1 MSFLRLAVL
10 STLTA
15 SALASGPAGNEN
27 YQLHAR
33 SQLRSLSVLNNKLTA
48 RDTFSPIDLS
58 LEQTSYTFKISD
70 GTEDKVYISP
80 AGEKHKKYSLAV
92 NGLASLKQQAPSNT
106 LVPVTVFDVGEQQQ
120 VTCDTMGNAVSEY
133 LSSDDVWNELI
144 LATSK
149 HQAFMK
155 TILLKSTSTISFSAD
170 LHDCLSTHW
179 GTSVVLSTAQ
189 TQGNLQ
195 GINVKTVSGQ
205 AIPSGPYI
213 ASYDVAND
221 SINLTEVFRLYR
233 DQEQAFTTPLIPL
246 ADSQTFSELA
256 TQVGGM
262 STMSIPVPSR
272 LYTKYLANP
281 RPLEGVRVVVKD
293 LYDIKGVP
301 TGCGNRAYWLTYE
314 PRNATAVSI
323 QRLIDQGAVIIGKAK
338 TSQFANGETPT
349 ADWQDQFSPFNIRGD
364 GYQDP
369 STSSAGSGASIG
381 AYDWVDVTI
390 GSDTGGS
397 VRDPAANN
405 GAYGI
410 RPSHGAISLE
420 GVMPMSSP
428 LDTAGFLTRDAK
440 SFAEFGKA
448 WYGSHF
454 QSYDDAK
461 PKTIFV
467 PNDYFPLSSDANPA
481 AQPIYDAFIDSLQS
495 YLNATIDTRSFA
507 DIWNSSGTME
517 QTQQTIPSYLNETYA
532 TLIGYYQW
540 THFGQPWFADYAL
553 QHDGRTP
560 FIDSQP
566 AVRWAYGRQ
575 RGEAGYEAELAKKNV
590 FKDFFSTHVLKA
602 DNETCTDALFLYPI
616 NTGTTSYRNGY
627 KSAPSPPFGIFN
639 EAYAPFHE
647 GPEIS
652 IPLSQ
657 VPYNSTI
664 TNHVEYLPVSVAIM
678 ARPGCDY
685 VLFDLAAG
693 LQDAGIISATQTGP
707 EAYPIR

>member
-1 MSFLRLAVL
+1 MSFLRLALL
-10 STLTA
+10 STLTVSTLAA
-15 SALASGPAGNEN
+15 SPAGNEN
-27 YQLHAR
+27 YQAQAR
-33 SQLRSLSVLNNKLTA
+33 SQVRSLSALNKISA
-48 RDTFSPIDLS
+48 RDNLSPIDIS
-58 LEQTSYTFKISD
+58 LEQTSYTFKIHD
-70 GTEDKVYISP
+70 RTEDKVYLSP

-92 NGLASLKQQAPSNT
+92 NGLASLKGQVSSNV
-106 LVPVTVFDVGEQQQ
+106 VPITVFDVGGQKGI
-120 VTCDTMGNAVSEY
+120 TCDSMGDAVAEY
-133 LSSDDVWNELI
+133 LSSDDVWNE
-144 LATSK
+144 
-149 HQAFMK
+149 AFMK
-155 TILLKSTSTISFSAD
+155 TILLKSSSPVSFSAD
-170 LHDCLSTHW
+170 LHECLSTHW

-195 GINVKTVSGQ
+195 GIDVKVVSSQ
-205 AIPSGPYI
+205 EIPSGPYI
-213 ASYDVAND
+213 ASYNVASN
-221 SINLTEVFRLYR
+221 SIDLTEVFRLYR

-246 ADSQTFSELA
+246 ADGQTFSELA
-256 TQVGGM
+256 TQVSGM

-281 RPLEGVRVVVKD
+281 RPLEGMRVAVKD
-293 LYDIKGVP
+293 LYDVAGVP

-323 QRLIDQGAVIIGKAK
+323 QRLIDQGAVIIGKTK

-369 STSSAGSGASIG
+369 STSSAGAGSSIG

-440 SFAEFGKA
+440 EFAEFGKA

-454 QSYDDAK
+454 QSFGQAM

-481 AQPIYDAFIDSLQS
+481 AQPIYDSFIDSLQS

-532 TLIGYYQW
+532 TLIGYYQ
-540 THFGQPWFADYAL
+540 AM
-553 QHDGRTP
+553 
-560 FIDSQP
+560 
-566 AVRWAYGRQ
+566 RWAYGRQ
-575 RGEAGYEAELAKKNV
+575 RGESGYQAELARKNV
-590 FKDFFSTHVLKA
+590 FKDFFSEHVLKA

-627 KSAPSPPFGIFN
+627 KAPPNPPFGIFN

-685 VLFDLAAG
+685 VLLDLAAG
-693 LQDAGIISATQTGP
+693 LQDAGIISATKTGA
-707 EAYPIR
+707 EAYPIQ